1 MIKLQQIHMDMGKY
15 GKSEMLMITKIVN
28 LITKSNDKK
37 DLKVVKICV
46 LNRSM
51 RLHHTV
57 TLMGDAK

>member
-1 MIKLQQIHMDMGKY
+1 MDMVKY

-57 TLMGDAK
+57 TMMGDAK